1 MIPENCKKYKNEKKK
16 QRMDINNT
24 ERSHLEVEN
33 GKELVQIWSRKFY
46 SKFPVDWEDFLKIDE
61 LSIENSTEM
70 YLDKFN
76 MLLDTY
82 ASLKRI
88 LEIQIKI

>member
-1 MIPENCKKYKNEKKK
+1 MKKKKKK
-16 QRMDINNT
+16 QRMDINNS
-24 ERSHLEVEN
+24 ESSHLEVGN

-46 SKFPVDWEDFLKIDE
+46 SKFPVDWEDFLEIDE
-61 LSIENSTEM
+61 LSIDNSTEM

-88 LEIQIKI
+88 LKIQIKM